1 MQYILRICMICLVLL
16 LGTNSIGQAQPSPAP
31 RVWSMQVVEETSTV
45 DTVAFRV
52 IFSEPVSGVDV
63 SDFATSGGSQ
73 YATVTTVTPNNTG
86 KSVLVEVTLREP
98 QGKLALI
105 LFDDDSIINASN
117 IPLGGDGPQNGNA
130 ISAAVTPSLW
140 TTEPISA
147 SEAPEAT
154 SHSRALPRST
164 DRRVGNYSSIAVISP
179 STLVVSYQD
188 MTDWDLKLAICT
200 DFACSNPRI
209 TTIDSTDG
217 TGSYNSLA
225 LTTTNIPVISYVTGT
240 DFKLAVCN
248 NMMCANPTIST
259 LADIG
264 WYYSLALTTDNIP
277 VISFYESF
285 SGDLKLAV
293 CHDTTCTSPT
303 ISILDSLG
311 SVGFDL
317 SIALGTT
324 NIPVISYYDKTNK
337 DLKLIVCNDTSCSDP
352 DISAIE
358 SSSKAGNYSS
368 VALSSTNVPVI
379 SYFDEGSASL
389 KLAVCNDTAC
399 SVPVISTVDDSS
411 DTGMYPSLALT
422 SANIPVVSYYDY
434 ENANLKLAVCNDAA
448 CSLPSIGTP
457 DSEGDVGLPSSL
469 ALTSADVPVISYRDR
484 TNGNLKMY
492 TSWSTAI
499 DQGQPNSFEKSSP
512 TVGENIV
519 SSGLTISWEA
529 STYAASY
536 EYCYALSI
544 AACTSWTSAGTATS
558 ANISGL
564 STGETYYWQV
574 RATNTSGT
582 MLADSGTYGSF
593 TVLYT
598 PAAFAKTL
606 PTVGQ
611 SIASST
617 TTLSWAASTYATNY
631 EYCIALSTAACT
643 SWTSTSTATTASIS
657 GLSHGATYYWQVRAS
672 NTSGTTLADSG
683 TYGSFTVSLP
693 PAAFAKSLPTAG
705 QRITAATTTLSWS
718 ASTYA
723 TSYAYCYALS
733 TSACTSWTSTGAST
747 TANISGLSHGATYYW
762 QVRATNTSG
771 TMLANNGTY
780 GSFTVSLPPASF
792 AKSSPANNATKLST
806 SVTLAWAASTRATS
820 YEYCFA
826 LTTATCTTWKST
838 GTFRTAAVSGLTKNK
853 AYYWQVRAKNTA
865 GTTLSSST
873 FWKFTTAP

>member
-1 MQYILRICMICLVLL
+1 MQNILRITLICLVLL
-16 LGTNSIGQAQPSPAP
+16 LGTNSIGHAQPSPAP
-31 RVWSMQVVEETSTV
+31 RVWSIVADETARTEQSISFQVTL
-45 DTVAFRV
+45 
-52 IFSEPVSGVDV
+52 SESVTGVDV
-63 SDFATSGGSQ
+63 SDFSTSGDDQHARISKVTSSDSADS
-73 YATVTTVTPNNTG
+73 YTVD
-86 KSVLVEVTLREP
+86 VTLHGP
-98 QGKLALI
+98 STKLALA
-105 LFDDDSIINASN
+105 LLDDDSIVNTAR
-117 IPLGGDGPQNGNA
+117 IPLGGIGIQNGNA

-140 TTEPISA
+140 TTVSADATEPL
-147 SEAPEAT
+147 EAT
-154 SHSRALPRST
+154 AHSRALPRST

-188 MTDWDLKLAICT
+188 MANWDLKLAMCT

-217 TGSYNSLA
+217 TGLYTALS
-225 LTTTNIPVISYVTGT
+225 LTTANIPVISYVTGT

-248 NMMCANPTIST
+248 NTLCTNPTIST
-259 LADIG
+259 IADIG
-264 WYYSLALTTDNIP
+264 WYYSIALTTDNIP
-277 VISFYESF
+277 VISFYDPF
-285 SGDLKLAV
+285 SGDLNLAV

-311 SVGFDL
+311 SVGLDL

-324 NIPVISYYDKTNK
+324 NIPVISYHDKTNTH
-337 DLKLIVCNDTSCSDP
+337 LKLVVCNDTSCSDP
-352 DISAIE
+352 DISTID
-358 SSSKAGNYSS
+358 SSGKVGNYSS
-368 VALSSTNVPVI
+368 VALSSTNIPII

-399 SVPVISTVDDSS
+399 SVPVISTVDNSS
-411 DTGMYPSLALT
+411 RTGMYPSLALN
-422 SANIPVVSYYDY
+422 SANIPVISYYDY

-469 ALTSADVPVISYRDR
+469 VLTSADVPVISYRDR

-519 SSGLTISWEA
+519 SSGITLSWAA

-536 EYCYALSI
+536 EYCYALST
-544 AACTSWTSAGTATS
+544 AACTSWTSAGSDTS

-564 STGETYYWQV
+564 STGATYYWQV

-582 MLADSGTYGSF
+582 MLADNGTYGSF
-593 TVLYT
+593 TVRIP

-611 SIASST
+611 SITSST
-617 TTLSWAASTYATNY
+617 TTLSWSASADATNY

-643 SWTSTSTATTASIS
+643 SWTSTGSATTASIS
-657 GLSHGATYYWQVRAS
+657 GLTQ
-672 NTSGTTLADSG
+672 
-683 TYGSFTVSLP
+683 
-693 PAAFAKSLPTAG
+693 
-705 QRITAATTTLSWS
+705 
-718 ASTYA
+718 
-723 TSYAYCYALS
+723 
-733 TSACTSWTSTGAST
+733 
-747 TANISGLSHGATYYW
+747 ATYYW

-771 TMLANNGTY
+771 TMMADSETY
-780 GSFTVSLPPASF
+780 RTFTVSLPPASF
-792 AKSSPANNATKLST
+792 AKSSPATNATKQKTSLS
-806 SVTLAWAASTRATS
+806 LAWAASTRATS
-820 YEYCFA
+820 YEYCIA

-838 GTFRTAAVSGLTKNK
+838 GTARTAAVTGLTKNK

-865 GTTLSSST
+865 GTTLSAST

>member
-1 MQYILRICMICLVLL
+1 MHIVLRICLITFVLL
-16 LGTNSIGQAQPSPAP
+16 LVTNSIGHAQPSPAP
-31 RVWSMQVVEETSTV
+31 RVWSIAADETTRTQQSISFQVTL
-45 DTVAFRV
+45 
-52 IFSEPVSGVDV
+52 SEPVTGVDV
-63 SDFATSGGSQ
+63 SDFSTSGDDQ
-73 YATVTTVTPNNTG
+73 YARISKVASSDSADSYTVD
-86 KSVLVEVTLREP
+86 VTLHGP
-98 QGKLALI
+98 SSKLALA
-105 LFDDDSIINASN
+105 LLDDDSIVNTAH
-117 IPLGGDGPQNGNA
+117 IPLGGIGTQNGNS
-130 ISAAVTPSLW
+130 ISAVVTPSLW
-140 TTEPISA
+140 TTVPTDA
-147 SEAPEAT
+147 SKPLDAT
-154 SHSRALPRST
+154 AHSRALPRST
-164 DRRVGNYSSIAVISP
+164 DRSVGNYSSIAVISP

-188 MTDWDLKLAICT
+188 MANWDLKLAICA

-209 TTIDSTDG
+209 TTIDSTSS
-217 TGSYNSLA
+217 TGYYNA
-225 LTTTNIPVISYVTGT
+225 LTLTTANIPVISYVTGT

-248 NMMCANPTIST
+248 NTLCTNPTIST
-259 LADIG
+259 IADIG

-277 VISFYESF
+277 VISYYDSF
-285 SGDLKLAV
+285 SGDLNLAV
-293 CHDTTCTSPT
+293 CNNTACTSPI
-303 ISILDSLG
+303 ISTLDSIG

-337 DLKLIVCNDTSCSDP
+337 HLKLIICNDTSCSDP
-352 DISAIE
+352 DISTID
-358 SSSKAGNYSS
+358 SSGKVGNYSS

-379 SYFDEGSASL
+379 SYFDEGNASL
-389 KLAVCNDTAC
+389 KLAVCNDTTC
-399 SVPVISTVDDSS
+399 SVPAISTLDNSS
-411 DTGMYPSLALT
+411 LTGMYPSIALT
-422 SANIPVVSYYDY
+422 SANIPVISYYDY
-434 ENANLKLAVCNDAA
+434 ENANLKLAVCNNAA
-448 CSLPSIGTP
+448 CSMPSIGTP

-492 TSWSTAI
+492 TTWSTAI
-499 DQGQPNSFEKSSP
+499 DQGQPNSFAKSSP

-519 SSGLTISWEA
+519 SSGLTLSWEA

-598 PAAFAKTL
+598 PASFAKTL

-657 GLSHGATYYWQVRAS
+657 GLAHGATYYWQVRAR
-672 NTSGTTLADSG
+672 NDVGTTLANS
-683 TYGSFTVSLP
+683 SALWQFTVTLP
-693 PAAFAKSLPTAG
+693 PTSFAKTAPRNNATNQKTSLV
-705 QRITAATTTLSWS
+705 LSWA

-723 TSYAYCYALS
+723 TSY
-733 TSACTSWTSTGAST
+733 
-747 TANISGLSHGATYYW
+747 
-762 QVRATNTSG
+762 
-771 TMLANNGTY
+771 
-780 GSFTVSLPPASF
+780 
-792 AKSSPANNATKLST
+792 
-806 SVTLAWAASTRATS
+806 
-820 YEYCFA
+820 EYCVA
-826 LTTATCTTWKST
+826 LTTATCTNWKST
-838 GTFRTAAVSGLTKNK
+838 GSARTSTVSSLLKGKS
-853 AYYWQVRAKNTA
+853 YYWQVRAKNPG
-865 GTTLSSST
+865 GTTLSAST
-873 FWKFTTAP
+873 FWKFTTAK